1 MKPNPTKVGTL
12 VKTIPGERHRH
23 RTHVW
28 RVQGTH
34 RNIERLRTWKI
45 EWLGACRK
53 CDGFDMQISMMCR
66 TVNEYGYHTD
76 TTRIPSRSGCATYS
90 LGGFSIF
97 FRRSL
102 PKRSRLPAI
111 ASRCPFLVGVL
122 HKGKTA
128 MGSIFNI
135 DPIIKARL
143 LCRQTSTQTIHE

>member
-12 VKTIPGERHRH
+12 VKTIPGERHSH

-90 LGGFSIF
+90 LGGFFNFLQEKSAQKKPF
-97 FRRSL
+97 ASHCKPLSVSRRCVAQRENGIGFYL
-102 PKRSRLPAI
+102 
-111 ASRCPFLVGVL
+111 
-122 HKGKTA
+122 
-128 MGSIFNI
+128 
-135 DPIIKARL
+135 
-143 LCRQTSTQTIHE
+143 